1 MGETAFSP
9 DGGRRRPA
17 ERPSAQAAR
26 IAPRRGSNGKKYRT
40 GYLFLVPAIVI
51 FIVFLWVPIAK
62 GMVYSFYHIDFVNGN
77 TFVGLDNY
85 AKVLNNPDVLLSVK
99 NTLYY
104 MLLCLVIGFWVPIAA
119 SIAISELRIFQGF
132 ARIAAYLPYVV
143 PGVVLYGLW
152 RWMYDPVGPIN
163 ALLGSFGLDPV
174 AFVSDPNWS
183 MVSLVF
189 METWQQFGSAMLIYL
204 AGVLSV
210 PRDWYESAEIDGAGV
225 WSRIRYITLP
235 ALRNLIVLML
245 ILQLIG
251 TSQAYQSQL
260 AMLDGGPNK
269 ATLTYALLTVKYAFT
284 QLDYGAGTALGVLMF
299 LALVVLGIVQ
309 YKLNREEY

>member
-1 MGETAFSP
+1 MHQEPEHKTRTRKKRLTSL
-9 DGGRRRPA
+9 
-17 ERPSAQAAR
+17 
-26 IAPRRGSNGKKYRT
+26 KKYMW
-40 GYLFLVPAIVI
+40 GYLFLVPAIAI
-51 FIVFLWVPIAK
+51 FIVFLWVPIIK
-62 GMVYSFYHIDFVNGN
+62 GMVYSFYNIDFVNGN
-77 TFVGLDNY
+77 IFVGIDNY
-85 AKVLNNPDVLLSVK
+85 IKILNNPDLLLSVR

-104 MLLCLVIGFWVPIAA
+104 MLLTLIIGFWVPIAA
-119 SIAISELRIFQGF
+119 SIAISELKLFQGF

-143 PGVVLYGLW
+143 PGVVLYGMW

-163 ALLGSFGLDPV
+163 AVLGWFGADPTSFI
-174 AFVSDPNWS
+174 SDGRYS
-183 MVSLVF
+183 MIALVF

-204 AGVLSV
+204 AGVLSI
-210 PRDWYESAEIDGAGV
+210 PRDWYEAAEIDGAGV
-225 WSRIRYITLP
+225 WSRIKYITLP
-235 ALRNLIVLML
+235 SMRSLIVLML

-299 LALVVLGIVQ
+299 VVLSVLGIVQ
-309 YKLNREEY
+309 FKLTKEDY